1 MHELQPIQHSIEH
14 ASALH
19 EHASACTSKLLRVAS
34 PSSAGSR
41 MASADQPSAQLS
53 RVNKNVMTCVFGQ
66 RPEVPAEP

>member
-1 MHELQPIQHSIEH
+1 MHELQPIQHSI
-14 ASALH
+14 